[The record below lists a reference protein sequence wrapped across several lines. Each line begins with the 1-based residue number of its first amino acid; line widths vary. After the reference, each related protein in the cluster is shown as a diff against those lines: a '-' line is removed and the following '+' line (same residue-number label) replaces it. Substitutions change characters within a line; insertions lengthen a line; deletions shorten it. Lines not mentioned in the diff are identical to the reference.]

1 MEVRIIQNTAE
12 SAVIT
17 FEGHLDSSA
26 SEILPEKLAPVMNDA
41 GKQIILDFTKL
52 NYIASSGMRML
63 LMLNKKAVE
72 KGGRVA
78 IKGMNEDILQIFQMV
93 GFDNIF
99 DINSQF
105 KSDQ

>member
-1 MEVRIIQNTAE
+1 MEVRIIENTTE
-12 SAVIT
+12 SVVIK

-26 SEILPEKLAPVMNDA
+26 SEMLPEKLAPVMNDA

-63 LMLNKKAVE
+63 LMLNKKARE
-72 KGGRVA
+72 KGGSVA
-78 IKGMNEDILQIFQMV
+78 IKGMSEDILQIFQMV

-99 DINSQF
+99 DIN
-105 KSDQ
+105 